1 MRSLRLSFK
10 RKTKKFHNLKTILN
24 LKKMK
29 SANSNIKKKKK
40 CQKMK
45 SFQLIIASYYNH
57 KIKIV
62 KDGYLVHMD
71 ILRIEKPTRFKV
83 IT

>member
-10 RKTKKFHNLKTILN
+10 RKTKRFHNLKTILN
-24 LKKMK
+24 LKKLI
-29 SANSNIKKKKK
+29 SVTSNIKKKKK
-40 CQKMK
+40 YQKMK